1 MNQATAKI
9 RRLKPYNWLQQDTRP
24 EPWEVP
30 GSGKNQIHKGVN
42 DMWKCTNCHHVEFS
56 TDQPQ
61 RCPVCGAEAEK
72 LVPHEV
78 PGIKGTKTLKNLKAG
93 SMAESQAHLR
103 NLAFA
108 MKAEQEGY
116 AQVARLFRAIADAEA
131 VHAFNH
137 FRLLGAVS
145 DTQENLES
153 AFEKENLASTVYP
166 QFVREANEEGNT
178 SVATVLS
185 YSRDVEKGHAKLY
198 RKALA
203 HMMAEERVEYYVC
216 QVCGYVSDAVLPDE
230 CPICG
235 APKEKFRKVV

>member
-1 MNQATAKI
+1 
-9 RRLKPYNWLQQDTRP
+9 
-24 EPWEVP
+24 
-30 GSGKNQIHKGVN
+30 
-42 DMWKCTNCHHVEFS
+42 MWKCTNCHHVELS
-56 TDQPQ
+56 TDKPE

-78 PGIKGTKTLKNLKAG
+78 SGIKGTKTLKNLKAG
-93 SMAESQAHLR
+93 FVAESQAHLR

-108 MKAEQEGY
+108 MKAEQDGY
-116 AQVARLFRAIADAEA
+116 SEVARLFRAVAEAEA

-137 FRLLGAVS
+137 FRLLGAVL

-153 AFEKENLASTVYP
+153 AFERENLASSTYP
-166 QFVREANEEGNT
+166 QFIREANEEGNT

-198 RKALA
+198 KKALG
-203 HMMAEERVEYYVC
+203 HMMAEEETEYYVC
-216 QVCGYVSDAVLPDE
+216 QVCGHVSDGILPDE